1 MRMSAFLRGLDD
13 FLTRADPDVSGTASA
28 DIEYAEAMEAAGI
41 RDGDAADEAYN
52 RLQRIEEFHEAR
64 SIIHRPLP

>member
-13 FLTRADPDVSGTASA
+13 WLVRSDPDVSGTASA
-28 DIEYAEAMEAAGI
+28 DAEYAEAMEAVGVS
-41 RDGDAADEAYN
+41 DGDAADEAYN

-64 SIIHRPLP
+64 RVIYRPLP

>member
-13 FLTRADPDVSGTASA
+13 WLTRSDPDVSGTAAA
-28 DIEYAEAMEAAGI
+28 DAAYAEAMEAAGI
-41 RDGDAADEAYN
+41 RDGDAADEAYH